1 MNFLEKDASK
11 LMSRTLLTY
20 AIILSFVFIMKLF
33 GLDYFGLDTEN
44 KIIVGINDF
53 ILKFHLEN
61 IWYAFTLYLNTYII
75 LSTSTNDNS
84 KTMKKYVLYTMVL
97 SIFIH
102 CVKVYVLP
110 SNITSIIDF
119 LYLFILMVLYN
130 IFVKK
135 QNIKR
140 YNIGNYFTVTLIMIL
155 LQIVS
160 MVIRDV
166 DVQLVDNDFIVSNL
180 LALDYLILFIML
192 QKLYFI
198 KGGKSL
204 CQMVLGSFSDLLISL
219 KDFPTKLH
227 QSYQIAKPKTSEE
240 NLANKIYI
248 VLFWLYNFFTLF
260 VILLIATLN
269 ETFIECIFIVSS
281 FWINKAVF
289 GKAFHLKKASTCF
302 IVSSLSYYTL
312 NRLTWKIGISFLI
325 PVVLGITL
333 SYITSKFMARRENLY
348 LYRGM
353 KLDDF
358 YTLITRATN
367 NHEHIEICKMFYV
380 EKETDVKIAYKFN
393 YSVANVKKIK
403 QKVNKQIKE
412 LQ

>member
-1 MNFLEKDASK
+1 MEKDASK

-44 KIIVGINDF
+44 KIIVGINEF
-53 ILKFHLEN
+53 IFKFHLEN
-61 IWYAFTLYLNTYII
+61 IWYAFTLYLNGFII
-75 LSTSTNDNS
+75 MAITCNDNS
-84 KTMKKYVLYTMVL
+84 KKMKKFVLYCL
-97 SIFIH
+97 PLFIILQLL
-102 CVKVYVLP
+102 K
-110 SNITSIIDF
+110 SNINLPYLFVLIDL
-119 LYLFILMVLYN
+119 LYLFILSICYIMFINKNRLKKENVSNYWLYMGINLLYQMISLFVRGIKPDYYENSFLLSFICN
-130 IFVKK
+130 ID
-135 QNIKR
+135 
-140 YNIGNYFTVTLIMIL
+140 YIL
-155 LQIVS
+155 LT
-160 MVIRDV
+160 
-166 DVQLVDNDFIVSNL
+166 
-180 LALDYLILFIML
+180 IMTY
-192 QKLYFI
+192 KLYFI

-204 CQMVLGSFSDLLISL
+204 WVGVHSYFSDLLISL

-393 YSVANVKKIK
+393 YSVPNVKKIK